1 MFECIQ
7 FKFVFHCT
15 LDVYFVVK
23 LIFLFMVQPRIMEL
37 KKSKHMDDLI
47 MWCIDR
53 PCLNLTSIVQS
64 NKVQK
69 RLALFAHLL
78 SGLYDYS

>member
-37 KKSKHMDDLI
+37 IRNLNTWMIISCGALIDL
-47 MWCIDR
+47 
-53 PCLNLTSIVQS
+53 V
-64 NKVQK
+64 
-69 RLALFAHLL
+69 
-78 SGLYDYS
+78 